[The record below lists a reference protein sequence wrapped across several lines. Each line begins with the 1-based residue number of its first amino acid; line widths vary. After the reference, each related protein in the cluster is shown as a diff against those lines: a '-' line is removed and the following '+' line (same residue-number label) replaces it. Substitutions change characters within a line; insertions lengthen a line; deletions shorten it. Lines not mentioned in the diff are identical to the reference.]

1 MTGGFMQKLGS
12 GLLTVSLIACSADP
26 GYEPRVEPK
35 QSQPHV
41 TSDFPRQSAAT
52 SIEAP
57 QQLVVELQT
66 CADKFALR
74 LPKTANHYA
83 VQYNLEVDGDG
94 IKVKVKDSMI
104 SGSELESCLTKVF
117 ERMEITESMV
127 STSNVSPTSRS
138 VVGIAQAAAPI
149 ALLPIIL
156 VAGGFTILL
165 GVTIYV
171 AVEAVEDVIEA
182 AKRWRPKPTKN
193 RCLDAAAGGTFLWYE
208 FCRAIKDPIDA
219 EGCWALA
226 EDSSEQKKRNWC
238 NSVKF

>member
-1 MTGGFMQKLGS
+1 
-12 GLLTVSLIACSADP
+12 V
-26 GYEPRVEPK
+26 R
-35 QSQPHV
+35 
-41 TSDFPRQSAAT
+41 RQ
-52 SIEAP
+52 ICP
-57 QQLVVELQT
+57 
-66 CADKFALR
+66 R

-83 VQYNLEVDGDG
+83 VQYHLDVDANG
-94 IKVKVKDSMI
+94 INADVKDSMI
-104 SGSELESCLTKVF
+104 PGSELESCLTKVL

-127 STSNVSPTSRS
+127 STSSVSPTSRS
-138 VVGIAQAAAPI
+138 VVGVVQAAAAPI

-182 AKRWRPKPTKN
+182 ARRWRPKPTKN
-193 RCLDAAAGGTFLWYE
+193 RCLDAAAGGTYLWYE

-226 EDSSEQKKRNWC
+226 EDSSEEKKRNWC